1 MLLSRKQTSMS
12 SDNFIDITYLDN
24 ASTTYPKPACVW
36 EAAKDYIENIGANP
50 GRSGNY
56 LARKAENVVAN
67 CRDSLARLF
76 NIKDPN
82 SIALTFNA
90 THALNTVLKG
100 TLNQGDHVIITNFEH
115 NSVIRPIEKLKRTGI
130 VEYDVVDSN
139 VDGIFQSIDFEA
151 AIKTNTK
158 LIVINHASNVIGVI
172 APIEEVIKIAHRHG
186 VQVLVDA
193 SQTAGFLDIDVE
205 ALDIDYLV
213 FTGHKALLGA
223 SGTGG
228 FYAKDPYVVRTLMEG
243 GSGSNS
249 LSPVHPGV
257 LPDKFEAG
265 TMNYLGIAGLGASLE
280 QLLTTG
286 IAINR
291 TRELDL
297 TKELLEGLS
306 AIEDITIYGTTDIDR
321 KVPVLSFNITGQ
333 TASEV
338 ATVLD
343 QKYKI
348 MVRPG
353 LQCAPLIHKTLGT
366 SPNGT
371 VRISLGAST
380 TQKDIHT
387 LLSAV
392 QEVVHEKSTLIHT
405 S

>member
-1 MLLSRKQTSMS
+1 MS
-12 SDNFIDITYLDN
+12 SEEFTGITYLDN

-36 EAAKDYIENIGANP
+36 EAAKDYLENIGANP

-56 LARKAENVVAN
+56 LARKAEKVVAD
-67 CRDSLARLF
+67 CRNNLARLF
-76 NIKDPN
+76 NIKD
-82 SIALTFNA
+82 SDTIALTFNA
-90 THALNTVLKG
+90 THALNTILKG
-100 TLNQGDHVIITNFEH
+100 TLEQGDHVIITNFEH
-115 NSVIRPIEKLKRTGI
+115 NSVIRPIEKLKRASI
-130 VEYDVVDSN
+130 IQYDVIDSDSN
-139 VDGIFQSIDFEA
+139 GIFRITDFEA
-151 AIKTNTK
+151 AIKSDTK
-158 LIVINHASNVIGVI
+158 LIVVNHASNVLGVV
-172 APIEEVIKIAHRHG
+172 APIAEIIKTAHKQG

-213 FTGHKALLGA
+213 FTGHKALQGA

-228 FYAKDPYVVRTLMEG
+228 FYAKDPYAVRTLIEG

-249 LSPVHPGV
+249 LSPVHPGT

-280 QLLTTG
+280 KLITTG
-286 IAINR
+286 IATTR
-291 TRELDL
+291 ARELDL

-306 AIEDITIYGTTDIDR
+306 AMEDITIYGTTDIDC
-321 KVPVLSFNITGQ
+321 KVPVVSFNIAGQ

-366 SPNGT
+366 SPHGT
-371 VRISLGAST
+371 VRVSFGASS
-380 TQKDIHT
+380 TQKDIHS

-392 QEVVHEKSTLIHT
+392 QEIIHE
-405 S
+405 